1 MAETILGYPL
11 RWPRGSPCRA
21 AQGQRLLPSQIWENI
36 CCDKAS
42 ASWGRV
48 RPRPISCSAGAGV
61 PLAHPGQG
69 RGQTLGLMGWK
80 PMGTRE
86 GMPDGPS
93 PKAPNMKC
101 SELSHRP
108 QDGPMTPQSH
118 HGRSRQQG
126 QHRLP
131 PASQETPSQPKAAP
145 GQAGSVSS
153 KEAESIS
160 GGLGRTWHQPRALG
174 PCTSVSRRRDGC
186 PACCCRAPEE
196 GALQALAGPQ
206 PTSYGDQPGSGG
218 ARWCEGDWAAAPA
231 RQRWRQA
238 HPHAARSPAP
248 GRPRLWPGATRGEPS
263 RDMQTQ
269 AEAGSGPLSRPGGL
283 KQHASVSGQP

>member
-1 MAETILGYPL
+1 MAEMILGYPL

-61 PLAHPGQG
+61 PPAHPGQG

-80 PMGTRE
+80 PTGTRE

-153 KEAESIS
+153 KVAESIS

-174 PCTSVSRRRDGC
+174 PCTSVSRRRDGWMPC
-186 PACCCRAPEE
+186 VL
-196 GALQALAGPQ
+196 LQSTGGRSAA
-206 PTSYGDQPGSGG
+206 G
-218 ARWCEGDWAAAPA
+218 ARRTTAHVLWGPA
-231 RQRWRQA
+231 WLR
-238 HPHAARSPAP
+238 RSP
-248 GRPRLWPGATRGEPS
+248 L
-263 RDMQTQ
+263 
-269 AEAGSGPLSRPGGL
+269 
-283 KQHASVSGQP
+283 V